1 MPTSRTMLE
10 HDYYS
15 AKEAAD
21 ILGLSKQA
29 IQQRLWRGA
38 VPHAVKLWSHSRL
51 RWQIPVEYLKAEL
64 VRQAEP
70 LPQPVLPMHYRDTAE
85 GLSECGHVVRD
96 TTVYRSLVT
105 CKVCLRI
112 ISTWTS

>member
-1 MPTSRTMLE
+1 MLE

-29 IQQRLWRGA
+29 IQQRLWRGQA
-38 VPHAVKLWSHSRL
+38 RGAVKRPHPHHSVK
-51 RWQIPVEYLKAEL
+51 WWIPAEYLEDEK
-64 VRQAEP
+64 VRQAAP
-70 LPQPVLPMHYRDTAE
+70 LPQPVLPMHYRDTAD
-85 GLSECGHVVRD
+85 GPSECGHAVRD
-96 TTVYRSLVT
+96 TTADRSAVT

-112 ISTWTS
+112 VSKWTS